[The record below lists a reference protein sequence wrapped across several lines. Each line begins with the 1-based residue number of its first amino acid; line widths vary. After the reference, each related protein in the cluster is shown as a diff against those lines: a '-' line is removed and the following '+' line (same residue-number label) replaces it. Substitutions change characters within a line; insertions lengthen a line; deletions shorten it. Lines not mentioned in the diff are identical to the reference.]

1 MEHSKNEKIQI
12 PRNSPVIRVNL
23 GKTSLDL
30 TWYNSTIYEHAHP
43 YQNMDHVFIRY
54 PSAERPGR
62 TDFYNIFGNQALRDC
77 LKENNYPLLKTP
89 EPTDSDVESYV
100 EWTEKQL
107 GQELGELFD
116 E

>member
-1 MEHSKNEKIQI
+1 MERSKKEKIEI
-12 PRNSPVIRVNL
+12 PRNSPTIRVNL

-43 YQNMDHVFIRY
+43 YQAMDHVFIRY

-77 LKENNYPLLKTP
+77 LKENKYPYYFQQ
-89 EPTDSDVESYV
+89 EPTDSDIESYV
-100 EWTEKQL
+100 EWTDKQL
-107 GQELGELFD
+107 CQELGELFD
-116 E
+116 D